1 MMQKQIL
8 IQIDNAYKNWLNT
21 HNPYYEELWYKLV
34 KDFYNER
41 INNTNS
47 TL

>member
-8 IQIDNAYKNWLNT
+8 IQIDKAYENWIKNYG
-21 HNPYYEELWYKLV
+21 PYYKKLWYKLV